1 MSSNSYCLSMRIT
14 GKTLIILT
22 WIFLVFN
29 IVRGFSNLRL
39 KVVVLKKHFWLC
51 LDLFEFCLSMFGKLD
66 DVTLSESLP
75 RSVMMTSLSRWF
87 FALKLLLSD
96 EIFELPKSFRF
107 DWKESQLFRLSRLPN
122 SNKCDKFVTLIH
134 CF

>member
-96 EIFELPKSFRF
+96 EILELPKSFRF
-107 DWKESQLFRLSRLPN
+107 VWKESQLFRLSRLPN
-122 SNKCDKFVTLIH
+122 SNKFDKFVTLIH

>member
-1 MSSNSYCLSMRIT
+1 MSSNSYCLSMGIT

-51 LDLFEFCLSMFGKLD
+51 LDLFKFCLSMFGKLD
-66 DVTLSESLP
+66 DVTLSESLR

-96 EIFELPKSFRF
+96 EILELPKSFRF
-107 DWKESQLFRLSRLPN
+107 VWKESQLFRLSGLPN
-122 SNKCDKFVTLIH
+122 SNKFDKFVTLIH

>member
-1 MSSNSYCLSMRIT
+1 MSLNSYCLSMRIT

-96 EIFELPKSFRF
+96 EILELPKSFCF
-107 DWKESQLFRLSRLPN
+107 VWKESQLFRLSRLPN
-122 SNKCDKFVTLIH
+122 SNKFDKFVTLIH